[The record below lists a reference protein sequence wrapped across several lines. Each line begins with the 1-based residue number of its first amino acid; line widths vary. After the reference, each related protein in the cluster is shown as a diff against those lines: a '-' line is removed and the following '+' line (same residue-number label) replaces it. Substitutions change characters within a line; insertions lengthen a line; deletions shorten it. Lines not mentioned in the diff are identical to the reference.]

1 MTQPTHDEE
10 VLLDDIYNDTPT
22 DVMIR
27 GKKFSVR
34 WLKAG
39 TRRRLTSMLLKSG
52 DETKVSCKAA
62 SLIVL
67 NGYFKIMLLHWLLW
81 RWYYYVR
88 QYGEEELTEL
98 IATAKKK
105 IPLRQYW
112 INTTLLTAM
121 RDTMMM
127 MTRAEVSAFR
137 PELSGGSTEK
147 SAKSGLG

>member
-1 MTQPTHDEE
+1 MTQPTHEEE

-22 DVMIR
+22 DVMVR

-67 NGYFKIMLLHWLLW
+67 NGHS
-81 RWYYYVR
+81 R
-88 QYGEEELTEL
+88 
-98 IATAKKK
+98 
-105 IPLRQYW
+105 
-112 INTTLLTAM
+112 
-121 RDTMMM
+121 
-127 MTRAEVSAFR
+127 
-137 PELSGGSTEK
+137 
-147 SAKSGLG
+147 